1 VREILTSVS
10 TNNILILSKICRA
23 EPASIAPILQ
33 PRLAE
38 LISEPQPDP
47 LISSGTSTPLLSSDN
62 PEDLPPSR
70 TPLLLTP
77 RQREMI
83 RNLNEGLPHMERMV
97 AWFHWVYNSHATLV
111 VR

>member
-1 VREILTSVS
+1 MLT
-10 TNNILILSKICRA
+10 KMPCA
-23 EPASIAPILQ
+23 EPDSPCAEPDSIAPLLQ

-38 LISEPQPDP
+38 LISEPEPGSVP
-47 LISSGTSTPLLSSDN
+47 LISSGTSTPLLSPDN

-83 RNLNEGLPHMERMV
+83 RNLNEALPRMERMV